1 MLPRRIAWTL
11 AIGLTAVALLGG
23 AATKGETGA
32 APSAAPP
39 VALIDLGGIFG
50 DENEADED
58 ENEPEED
65 AGSRQQS
72 PQGARTSPLSVL
84 LAVVAGLVGLG
95 VLARQVR
102 LLRGR

>member
-23 AATKGETGA
+23 AATKGETGT

-58 ENEPEED
+58 ENEPEEH

-84 LAVVAGLVGLG
+84 VAVVAGLVGLG